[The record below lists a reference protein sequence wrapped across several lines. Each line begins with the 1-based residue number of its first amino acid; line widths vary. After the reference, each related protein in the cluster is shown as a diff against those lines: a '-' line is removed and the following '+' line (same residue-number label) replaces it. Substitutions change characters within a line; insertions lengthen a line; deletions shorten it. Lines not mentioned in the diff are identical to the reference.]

1 MRSNDRSLFRRAP
14 AWASAALIVL
24 SGAIAA
30 SGSAR
35 SPDPVPQL
43 ALPASALEQQAR
55 NVRIDPQRNVVDI
68 DGRALAVG
76 PATTIL
82 VEDPRTGQLQRAAS
96 LSALASTRPERVAY
110 RENADGTLALLIVL
124 QGD

>member
-1 MRSNDRSLFRRAP
+1 MRANDRSLFRRPP
-14 AWASAALIVL
+14 AWATAFLVAL
-24 SGAIAA
+24 SGAVAA
-30 SGSAR
+30 GSNAR
-35 SPDPVPQL
+35 SSDPVPQM

-55 NVRIDPQRNVVDI
+55 NVRVDPERNVVVI

-96 LSALASTRPERVAY
+96 LSALAATRPQRVAY

-124 QGD
+124 QGG